1 MKEFSCGLMVRT
13 SGDHCHGP
21 NSVPDCGT
29 EILQAVQ
36 HSKKKK
42 KRKLRMSSELFLGFL
57 KLTL

>member
-13 SGDHCHGP
+13 SGAHCHGP

-42 KRKLRMSSELFLGFL
+42 KKKVKDESYLFC
-57 KLTL
+57 